1 MAEQTQTQVVKKAE
15 PQITEMVLQRV
26 NQMQSDGGINLPGDY
41 SAANALRAAYL
52 IIADMKDSKN
62 GVPVLQVVKKESV
75 YNALFNM
82 TTQGLN
88 PAKRQCSFIQY
99 GDKLHMQREYAGS
112 IALAK
117 RYGDVKEI
125 NAVLIYE
132 GESPVFEIDT
142 TTGRKKLISHNMNWE
157 NIDDAKIKGA
167 YAIVQFNDGSTNV
180 EIMTM
185 AQIRKSWDQ
194 GQAKGQSPAHK
205 NFPGEMAK
213 KTVIN
218 RACKLLIASS
228 DDSVLF
234 EPGEDGRIPRAA
246 LAEGSAPALP
256 EPTQPQIIDIPDEP
270 QVAQVIDEPPVEVK
284 PEPKGKQPKSRE
296 WEKEEA
302 PNNDPGF

>member
-1 MAEQTQTQVVKKAE
+1 MEDQKQVVKKTE
-15 PQITEMVLQRV
+15 PQITEQVLQRV

-41 SAANALRAAYL
+41 SAANALRSAYL
-52 IIADMKDSKN
+52 IINDMRDAKT
-62 GVPVLQVVKKESV
+62 GVPILQTVKRDSV

-117 RYGDVKEI
+117 RYADVKEI
-125 NAVLIYE
+125 NAALIYE
-132 GESPVFEIDT
+132 GENPVFEIDT

-157 NIDDAKIKGA
+157 NIDDTKIRGA
-167 YAIVQFNDGSTNV
+167 YAIVLFNDGSTNV

-185 AQIRKSWDQ
+185 AQIRKSWEQ
-194 GQAKGQSPAHK
+194 GQTKGQSPAHK

-213 KTVIN
+213 KTVIG

-228 DDSVLF
+228 DDRVLY
-234 EPGEDGRIPRAA
+234 EQYENGTPIGNGLKRVDQSLHANEYA
-246 LAEGSAPALP
+246 LTP
-256 EPTQPQIIDIPDEP
+256 ETPIQIIDIPEEP
-270 QVAQVIDEPPVEVK
+270 AQEVK
-284 PEPKGKQPKSRE
+284 EEPKADPLKNAGNRE
-296 WEKEEA
+296 WKKPEETPAPEKA
-302 PNNDPGF
+302 PF